1 MDDILV
7 GKIARTV
14 KTVSVEDSVGM
25 TAEALRSSGLSELPV
40 VSMGQVVGV
49 ISEKAIM
56 DALITGDRQEVS
68 AQPIANLISR
78 EVIWVNPYMTTHQA
92 AEVLNLHGR
101 QAVPVM
107 DDYGNYRGMVSRSD
121 IAGALA
127 GTMRPPAIG
136 GLATP
141 LGVHLTCG
149 NYSAGPGSI
158 GLVLSGV
165 SLGAMVYISIW
176 IVFGLAYLVD
186 KTGLLGQWS
195 LKAILSSPFANTLNW
210 MDIVRYVFLGA
221 TVPIFFILLRLAP
234 MAGYH
239 AAEHQTVHAIENGEP
254 LKLENVSRM
263 PRVHPRCGT
272 NILAAVGLFIL
283 IRLILPEDYAI
294 LVAVLVII
302 FFRQTVGG
310 WIQYYATTR
319 PANEKQLK
327 SGIAAGE
334 ELLAKY
340 RSNPS
345 YAVVGWQRIWSTG
358 LVQTMIGW
366 ALVTQIV
373 TMFHLL
379 PTSFLGF

>member
-14 KTVSVEDSVGM
+14 RTVSVEDSVGM

-40 VSMGQVVGV
+40 VSMGRVVGV

-56 DALITGDRQEVS
+56 DALVSGDSQEVS

-78 EVIWVNPYMTTHQA
+78 EVIWVNPYMTTQQA

-127 GTMRPPAIG
+127 GTMRPPSIG

-149 NYSAGPGSI
+149 NHSAGPGNI
-158 GLVLSGV
+158 GLALAGV
-165 SLGAMVYISIW
+165 SLGGMMYAAGW
-176 IVFGLAYLVD
+176 IVSGLAYLID

-195 LKAILSSPFANTLNW
+195 IRTILSSPPTAVFNW
-210 MDIVRYVFLGA
+210 MDVVRYVFLGA
-221 TVPIFFILLRLAP
+221 TLPIFLLLLRLAP
-234 MAGYH
+234 MSGYH
-239 AAEHQTVHAIENGEP
+239 AAEHQTVHAIENCEP
-254 LKLENVSRM
+254 LRPEYVGKM

-272 NILAAVGLFIL
+272 NILAGVVLYGL
-283 IRLILPEDYAI
+283 IRKLLPEEFAI
-294 LVAVLVII
+294 LVSVLII
-302 FFRQTVGG
+302 VFGRQAFGG
-310 WIQYYATTR
+310 LLQHYVTTK
-319 PANEKQLK
+319 PASGKQLK

-334 ELLAKY
+334 KLLEKY
-340 RSNPS
+340 RENP
-345 YAVVGWQRIWSTG
+345 ARPVTGWQRIWNTG
-358 LVQTMIGW
+358 MPQTMIGM
-366 ALVTQIV
+366 ALVTQLV

-379 PTSFLGF
+379 PPSFLGF